1 VSIISPHLLA
11 HSAPGTDKFFS
22 QQVETFGDKLTRARA
37 AITAFLQKKQL
48 FLCPSSSQL
57 LLNVWKTPLVDSTAA
72 VLVSALC
79 NGNKIFTCGNGGSA
93 ADALHMSE
101 ELLGRYKRERAALP
115 ATVLSL
121 IQPFLHASA
130 MITGSIIYLHGKS
143 RAWAN
148 RATSSFSSPTA
159 ETLSIS
165 LKRSKLQDA
174 KSFSQSLFRVSDLPG
189 KDGGQIAGTT
199 DYEIIVPSGETA
211 RVQKIHTVI
220 LDSWLDRID
229 SAFAVTVY

>member
-1 VSIISPHLLA
+1 VLPARTSF
-11 HSAPGTDKFFS
+11 SASRSKLSETNLHGHVLPSRRFFRRS
-22 QQVETFGDKLTRARA
+22 SF
-37 AITAFLQKKQL
+37 

-57 LLNVWKTPLVDSTAA
+57 LLNVWKAPLVDSTAA

-79 NGNKIFTCGNGGSA
+79 NGNKIFKCGNGGSA

-130 MITGSIIYLHGKS
+130 MITGSIIYLHGRS

-148 RATSSFSSPTA
+148 RPTSSFSSPAA

-165 LKRSKLQDA
+165 LKRSKLPDA
-174 KSFSQSLFRVSDLPG
+174 KSFSQSLFRVRMEGKSPALQIMKSLSLRAKQLVFRRSIPSSWTPG
-189 KDGGQIAGTT
+189 SIASTR
-199 DYEIIVPSGETA
+199 PS
-211 RVQKIHTVI
+211 R
-220 LDSWLDRID
+220 
-229 SAFAVTVY
+229 